1 MRRFPGP
8 PIIGL
13 IVLSTTVVVPPLYS
27 QQIPFDAKA
36 MALRLA
42 AIEQKNHYHLREL
55 VGNGRP
61 TLIAFNDHL
70 CYTCLCSVEN
80 VEQLKKDFSVHA
92 NIVVIDPSRITTAHS
107 WAKGHY
113 QVWFVPKFI
122 ILNKGGNMATEY
134 FGPTSPR
141 VLASDLQTLLAQ

>member
-13 IVLSTTVVVPPLYS
+13 IVLSTTVVVPPLYG
-27 QQIPFDAKA
+27 QQIPFDSKA

-42 AIEQKNHYHLREL
+42 AIEQKNPYRLREL

-61 TLIAFNDHL
+61 TLIAFIDHL
-70 CYTCLCSVEN
+70 CYTCLRSVKD
-80 VEQLKKDFSVHA
+80 VDQLKRDFSVRA

-107 WAKGHY
+107 WAKDRY

-122 ILNKGGNMATEY
+122 ILNNGGNVTSEY
-134 FGPTSPR
+134 FGPISPR